1 MSCELEEDLDIFGG
15 LACFFMVVKVPCII
29 MDSQAI
35 LEGCLWFL
43 HQVDGF
49 GRSWGPWHV
58 FSWF

>member
-43 HQVDGF
+43 H
-49 GRSWGPWHV
+49 
-58 FSWF
+58 